1 MAKVSASDDL
11 NAIPAL
17 LGVLLPLGLL
27 ALVKR
32 RPLFSALLL
41 PRQR

>member
-1 MAKVSASDDL
+1 MRYRL
-11 NAIPAL
+11 CF
-17 LGVLLPLGLL
+17 GVLLPLGLL